1 MQRNSQSLMTA
12 IGGIAIVLAA
22 GTAGYRVIEGW
33 DLLDSFFMTV
43 ITITTIGFGVV
54 HPLSN
59 QGKLFTLVIIF
70 SGMGTVAYAFLTGTK
85 MIVEGEVRQIITR
98 RRSMKA
104 LEKIRDHFI
113 ICGFGRM
120 GSLICNRLHE
130 RGIPFVVVEDK
141 PEVQDKIMEIGY
153 FLSPGDATEE
163 EVLIKAGIKKA
174 RGLVSVLNSDASN
187 VYVVLTARVLNSDLE
202 IIARA
207 AEEGAQTKL
216 MRAGANRVVS
226 PYQIGGMRM
235 VMGILK
241 PAVMSFLEEAMDYNR
256 MNVELEEVKIAERSA
271 YSGKRLVD
279 TDIRKE
285 LNLIIIAVKK
295 TDGQMVFNPG
305 PYTVIEDNDTLIAMG
320 ERQSLARFEQEATI
334 CFRE

>member
-1 MQRNSQSLMTA
+1 MPGKSRSFM
-12 IGGIAIVLAA
+12 IAIMSIMIVLSV
-22 GTAGYRVIEGW
+22 GTAGYMLIEGW
-33 DLLDSFFMTV
+33 PPLDSFFMTV
-43 ITITTIGFGVV
+43 ITVTTIGFGEV

-59 QGKLFTLVIIF
+59 EGKIFTLILIL
-70 SGMGTVAYAFLTGTK
+70 SGIGSVGYAVLTGTK
-85 MIVEGEVRQIITR
+85 MVVEGEIKQIITR

-104 LEKIRDHFI
+104 VERIKDHFI

-141 PEVQDKIMEIGY
+141 PEIQDKIIEIGY

-163 EVLIKAGIKKA
+163 EVLIKAGIKRA
-174 RGLVSVLNSDASN
+174 RGLVSVLDSDASN
-187 VYVVLTARVLNSDLE
+187 VYVVLTARVVNPDLE

-207 AEEGAQTKL
+207 AEEGAQKKL
-216 MRAGANRVVS
+216 LRAGANRVVS

-241 PAVMSFLEEAMDYNR
+241 PAVMSFLEEAMDYDKL
-256 MNVELEEVKIAERSA
+256 NVELEEVKVGERSV

-285 LNLIIIAVKK
+285 LNLIIIAIKK
-295 TDGQMVFNPG
+295 ADGQMVFNPG
-305 PYTVIEDNDTLIAMG
+305 PYTAIEDNDTLIAMG
-320 ERQSLARFEQEATI
+320 ERQSLARFEQQATV
-334 CFRE
+334 